1 MKKQEF
7 KELFNKKDDISA
19 KKVSNILTEYCNTTK
34 NEDTLACINTMETLL
49 NVKWLMESVKD
60 SYDFKEPYTIQDGY
74 DLLRMKVIRN
84 YIESLED

>member
-7 KELFNKKDDISA
+7 KDLFNRKDDISA

-34 NEDTLACINTMETLL
+34 NEDTLNCINTMETLL

-60 SYDFKEPYTIQDGY
+60 SYNFEEPYTIQDGY